1 MASNWEQSHTK
12 GNPFLQSDRKCRC
25 EMEINLAADNA
36 IHYTDGH
43 KTPTSRRLIKT
54 HSHTHTHTQRER
66 ERERERNKRIT
77 IFLYQ
82 TWHVIELKKSAA
94 SGRAD
99 CHQVTDFVEPPNGP
113 RCDDSLFLFFSFF
126 SFFIIIIFF
135 VFLFFFFFFFFFV
148 FLRLPFVCGRPC
160 KNPFFCQLFD
170 SVEFGWSFFFLK
182 SGTLGLSSVGNWTFD
197 GRQMDR
203 KSGVGSSELRRLCQ
217 SKKSKFGRLFLYFFF
232 WNTRGFFYFCLQKC
246 DSALGPAEATFWSRI
261 ESERTLKKCFFF

>member
-54 HSHTHTHTQRER
+54 HSHTHTHTHRER

-113 RCDDSLFLFFSFF
+113 RCDDSLFLFFFL
-126 SFFIIIIFF
+126 
-135 VFLFFFFFFFFFV
+135 FLFFHHHHL
-148 FLRLPFVCGRPC
+148 LRLLLLLLLLLLRFFKAPFR
-160 KNPFFCQLFD
+160 LW
-170 SVEFGWSFFFLK
+170 E
-182 SGTLGLSSVGNWTFD
+182 TL
-197 GRQMDR
+197 
-203 KSGVGSSELRRLCQ
+203 
-217 SKKSKFGRLFLYFFF
+217 
-232 WNTRGFFYFCLQKC
+232 
-246 DSALGPAEATFWSRI
+246 
-261 ESERTLKKCFFF
+261 